1 MITCIL
7 IIIDYVY
14 SDVHCLILNMLRVVF
29 LIGRNSATLKGRG
42 KRNDVRLSKSWSL
55 SILYKW
61 LSFTNLSFVIMYSL
75 LCTQSTTIQKCNL
88 RTNEC
93 EFAGFFGCF
102 FFWGGVKLFVLYF
115 CLFFLSF
122 FFFSKQTDQQ

>member
-75 LCTQSTTIQKCNL
+75 LWTQSTTIQKCNL

-93 EFAGFFGCF
+93 EFAGFFACF
-102 FFWGGVKLFVLYF
+102 FLGGGVKLFVLYF